1 MRPCQKNEIETI
13 KNNSVAEIIPRTIVY
28 LGVFATVTNEGADG
42 IHEGVRLNVA
52 GEMAFAGNE
61 AVDGCSLRD
70 CHPPFLM
77 PAIPEACDEEIEPV
91 GLLAVKA
98 EMAEMMIG
106 NETTDTLGLLSGAE
120 GYFAARLVGEEIL
133 QTRTTL
139 GRSLRVV
146 TLSRE
151 RMLSDIGCRING
163 RRGKKF
169 EKWNGIQGER

>member
-1 MRPCQKNEIETI
+1 MRPCRKNKIETI
-13 KNNSVAEIIPRTIVY
+13 KNNSVTEIIPRTIVY
-28 LGVFATVTNEGADG
+28 LGVFATVTDEGTDG
-42 IHEGVRLNVA
+42 IHEGVGLNVA
-52 GEMAFAGNE
+52 GEMAFVCDE

-70 CHPPFLM
+70 SHPPFLM
-77 PAIPEACDEEIEPV
+77 PAIPEAGDEEVETIGV
-91 GLLAVKA
+91 LAVKS

-120 GYFAARLVGEEIL
+120 GYFAARLVSEEIL
-133 QTRTTL
+133 KTRTTL

-146 TLSRE
+146 TLSRG
-151 RMLSDIGCRING
+151 RMLSDIGCRGNG